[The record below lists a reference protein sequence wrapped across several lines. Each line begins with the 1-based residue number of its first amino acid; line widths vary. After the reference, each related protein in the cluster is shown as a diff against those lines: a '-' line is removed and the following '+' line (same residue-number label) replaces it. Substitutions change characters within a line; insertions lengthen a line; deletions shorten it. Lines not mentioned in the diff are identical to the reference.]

1 MAILEKIQVRQNCN
15 ILLALCTHTRL
26 TQERN
31 DKVLRKLMFVLDE
44 LGYVP
49 FSKAESELLFE
60 VISRAYEQNSLMVTS
75 NLPFEEWTEV
85 FCSGRLSGALLD
97 RITHRC
103 RTI

>member
-75 NLPFEEWTEV
+75 NL
-85 FCSGRLSGALLD
+85 SLSCFL
-97 RITHRC
+97 C
-103 RTI
+103 N